1 MIQGME
7 IPMSKQVRKK
17 KAAFIRGIPS
27 IFQCD
32 ELLFLIGNIRE
43 SGLCVKVESS

>member
-1 MIQGME
+1 MEDIQNNRRSVWIDIASGKTMIQGME

-27 IFQCD
+27 VFQCD
-32 ELLFLIGNIRE
+32 
-43 SGLCVKVESS
+43 